1 MAYHGQDAH
10 NLGAKIT
17 LLVQSEVARGADL
30 STITKVERETALQ
43 LLQSRK
49 ELFLTAVTGLS
60 QEQWRFKP
68 DAEKWSIAEITEHLV
83 TVETLVMELIPR
95 VLATEPITETLESND
110 LPMQTRVAGRRNN
123 VQAAERVKP
132 TGRFQQEAE
141 LIAAYCAARDK
152 TIAYA
157 RTTQDDL
164 RHYAG
169 PHPTLGLMDG
179 YQWLLFL
186 AAHTDRHIL
195 QIREVQAMA
204 GYPAAQQR
212 EQATGNR
219 P

>member
-1 MAYHGQDAH
+1 M
-10 NLGAKIT
+10 N
-17 LLVQSEVARGADL
+17 
-30 STITKVERETALQ
+30 STIAPPERDTVLH
-43 LLQSRK
+43 LLRSRK
-49 ELFLTAVTGLS
+49 ELFLAAIAGLTE
-60 QEQWRFKP
+60 EQWRFKP

-83 TVETLVMELIPR
+83 AVETLVMALIPR
-95 VLATEPITETLESND
+95 VLTSEPIKETLESND
-110 LPMQTRVAGRRNN
+110 QPMQTRVAGRRSH

-132 TGRFQQEAE
+132 TGKFQKEAE

-164 RHYAG
+164 RHHGG

-195 QIREVQAMA
+195 QIREVQAMT
-204 GYPAAQQR
+204 GYPA
-212 EQATGNR
+212 EKSKTF
-219 P
+219 